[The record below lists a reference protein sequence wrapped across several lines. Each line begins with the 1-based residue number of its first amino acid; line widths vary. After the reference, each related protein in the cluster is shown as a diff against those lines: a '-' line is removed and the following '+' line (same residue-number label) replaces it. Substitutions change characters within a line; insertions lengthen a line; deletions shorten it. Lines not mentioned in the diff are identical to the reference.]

1 MINGSN
7 LNISTANFKS
17 NLTPAD
23 KTAKTNLANEQTQA
37 PKSKEEIQK
46 ELQEYRSKTIIEI
59 VKDAIEID
67 ESDENWITKTIYK
80 IDGILSKKYTAEEL
94 RGIGQKEPKSKED
107 VIDSTLQTYMWMLMS
122 NSRDGKPTIWGK
134 ILGFGTKQEQEE
146 LNAFRDSLPEGAA
159 MSDFGDSLMHRADIS
174 IEDFKKLYA
183 QDVEKTMKARKEM
196 NEQMR
201 KELEEYNANLAKQ
214 RAETKFKPIQATS
227 KSKTYV
233 DKDIRREFFE
243 NFLKAEQEKGTDIT
257 EILNQLAKL
266 GKFDVKA

>member
-1 MINGSN
+1 MISDSN

-23 KTAKTNLANEQTQA
+23 KTAKTNLANEQMQA
-37 PKSKEEIQK
+37 SKSKEEIQK

-59 VKDAIEID
+59 VKEAIEID
-67 ESDENWITKTIYK
+67 ESDENWITKTIDK
-80 IDGILSKKYTAEEL
+80 IDGILSKKYTTEEL
-94 RGIGQKEPKSKED
+94 RYIGQKEPESKED
-107 VIDSTLQTYMWMLMS
+107 VIDSTLQTYMWMLMD

-134 ILGFGTKQEQEE
+134 ILGFGTKEEQEE
-146 LNAFRDSLPEGAA
+146 LKAFRDSLGKSAANSAEG
-159 MSDFGDSLMHRADIS
+159 SRLMDRADIS

-243 NFLKAEQEKGTDIT
+243 NFLKAEREKGTDIT

>member
-1 MINGSN
+1 MINGIN
-7 LNISTANFKS
+7 GFDATTNILKTAS
-17 NLTPAD
+17 LRTNLT
-23 KTAKTNLANEQTQA
+23 NEQT
-37 PKSKEEIQK
+37 PKNKEEIQK
-46 ELQEYRSKTIIEI
+46 ELQQYSNKTIIEI
-59 VKDAIEID
+59 VKEAIDID
-67 ESDENWITKTIYK
+67 ESNENWITKTIDK

-94 RGIGQKEPKSKED
+94 RYIGQKDPESKED
-107 VIDSTLQTYMWMLMS
+107 IIDANLQTYMWMLMS

-146 LNAFRDSLPEGAA
+146 LKAFRDSLGKSAANSAEG
-159 MSDFGDSLMHRADIS
+159 SRLMDRADIS
-174 IEDFKKLYA
+174 IEEFKRLYA

-214 RAETKFKPIQATS
+214 NREAKFKPIQATS

-243 NFLKAEQEKGTDIT
+243 NFLKAEREKGTDIWS
-257 EILNQLAKL
+257 ILQKL
-266 GKFDVKA
+266 NKINKVNISA